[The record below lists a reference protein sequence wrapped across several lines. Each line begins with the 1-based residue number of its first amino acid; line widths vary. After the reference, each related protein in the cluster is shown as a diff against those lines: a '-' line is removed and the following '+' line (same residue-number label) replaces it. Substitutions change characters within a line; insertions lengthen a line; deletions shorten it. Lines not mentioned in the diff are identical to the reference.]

1 MKTLLILL
9 VLLLVPVGLYPTGIH
24 PAVPYSLSDLVRQ
37 EYMDEVWRV
46 YALRAYHGSG
56 YRTKVVDGRVWFL
69 RAGAWCR
76 YELPAGW
83 LWLE

>member
-56 YRTKVVDGRVWFL
+56 YRTKVIDGRVWFL
-69 RAGAWCR
+69 RTGAWCR

-83 LWLE
+83 RWLE